1 MTDFQ
6 TDYSILDYMCLTQL
20 SLQQC
25 FSYIVAL
32 NVFGGGYWNNH
43 KKAASCSNS
52 LTNIYIYIDITA
64 GWYVECTMACDSNR
78 THNLVVI
85 LVTDFTM

>member
-25 FSYIVAL
+25 FSYIVAV
-32 NVFGGGYWNNH
+32 NVIGGGYWNNH

-52 LTNIYIYIDITA
+52 LTNITT
-64 GWYVECTMACDSNR
+64 GWYVECTIHMECEK
-78 THNLVVI
+78 
-85 LVTDFTM
+85 

>member
-6 TDYSILDYMCLTQL
+6 TDYSILDYMCLNNFH
-20 SLQQC
+20 
-25 FSYIVAL
+25 FS
-32 NVFGGGYWNNH
+32 NVSVIYVVGGGYWNNH

-52 LTNIYIYIDITA
+52 LTDITT
-64 GWYVECTMACDSNR
+64 GWYVECTMTCDSNQ

-85 LVTDFTM
+85 LLGRCKLFCL